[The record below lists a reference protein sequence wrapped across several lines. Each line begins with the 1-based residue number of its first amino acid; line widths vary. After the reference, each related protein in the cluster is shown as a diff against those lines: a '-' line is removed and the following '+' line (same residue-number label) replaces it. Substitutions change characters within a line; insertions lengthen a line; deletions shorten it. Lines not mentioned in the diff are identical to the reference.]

1 MPPRHNTTLLLGNDT
16 KPGRRGREGGR
27 RGRRGRREREEREG
41 GEGGGREGGREER
54 EGRYQA
60 AHSIGKQAHIS
71 SLSSLFLNGWKGSL
85 PVAAWK
91 KVAPTLHKST

>member
-1 MPPRHNTTLLLGNDT
+1 MPPRHNATLLLGNDT
-16 KPGRRGREGGR
+16 KPGRRGRE
-27 RGRRGRREREEREG
+27 EG
-41 GEGGGREGGREER
+41 KGGREGGRRGREER
-54 EGRYQA
+54 EEERGEGGREGGKEGRYQA